1 MKLIVP
7 NAVTDATLTTTNM
20 TEADYSVWVDAN
32 YSVGDYVISTATHR
46 IYRALT
52 VQTLGTPQDPDIEAA
67 DIADPF
73 TAAPATIYWQI
84 ISATN
89 IWQLFDEKPSHQC
102 ENATSIYVKITP
114 AEIIGGIAL
123 FRVEGTEVTI
133 KMTDPTDGVVYDE
146 TIDMQ
151 DDSGIV
157 DWYTWAYSPIIQ
169 VTEMAVTDLPPYK
182 DAYIEITI
190 TKTGGT
196 AKCGQVVLGPVFAM
210 GNLLTEGS
218 GWSTLDYSYV
228 ANDDYGNRTTVVRS
242 ATRLS
247 NFEIEVNTT
256 LNLSLDSKL
265 RELRGGKPSVW
276 VGSTDARKAA
286 TAYGIILNARSYYQ
300 DGNVSRFSITL
311 QGLV

>member
-1 MKLIVP
+1 
-7 NAVTDATLTTTNM
+7 
-20 TEADYSVWVDAN
+20 
-32 YSVGDYVISTATHR
+32 
-46 IYRALT
+46 
-52 VQTLGTPQDPDIEAA
+52 
-67 DIADPF
+67 
-73 TAAPATIYWQI
+73 
-84 ISATN
+84 
-89 IWQLFDEKPSHQC
+89 
-102 ENATSIYVKITP
+102 
-114 AEIIGGIAL
+114 
-123 FRVEGTEVTI
+123 
-133 KMTDPTDGVVYDE
+133 MTDPTDGVVYDE

-151 DDSGIV
+151 DDSGVV
-157 DWYTWAYSPIIQ
+157 DWYTWAYNPIVQ
-169 VTEMAVTDLPPYK
+169 VTEVAVTDLPPYK

-190 TKTGGT
+190 TNTGGT
-196 AKCGQVVLGPVFAM
+196 AKCGQIVLGPVSAM

-218 GWSTLDYSYV
+218 GWSTIDYSYV

-265 RELRGGKPSVW
+265 RELRGGNPSVW